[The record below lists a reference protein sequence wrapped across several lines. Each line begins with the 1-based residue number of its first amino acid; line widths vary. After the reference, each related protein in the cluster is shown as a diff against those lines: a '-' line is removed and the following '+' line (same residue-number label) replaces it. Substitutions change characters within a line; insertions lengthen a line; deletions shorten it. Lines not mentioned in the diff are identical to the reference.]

1 VSGPAISEKLSQL
14 LDEFPELRQYLEEM
28 RRADHARAVSSDRL
42 LGYEPR
48 GTVACPEC
56 GHTFDP
62 KKARPK

>member
-1 VSGPAISEKLSQL
+1 MSGPALSEKLSKL
-14 LDEFPELRQYLEEM
+14 LDDVPELRQYLEEM

-42 LGYEPR
+42 LGYDTR
-48 GTVACPEC
+48 ASIVCPEC